1 MVTGR
6 PAGVLDQ
13 VQPEA
18 ALLQPEP
25 ERRRTEL
32 GPVWDV
38 GSVELAKWILTEAN
52 QQAAE
57 IRHEARD
64 QAATSLAD
72 ARHQADEV
80 MRRASDAAA
89 AAVAAAEQQAAEVRA
104 NVAKLSAELGGVAAH
119 VTQNLLSSALGLAP
133 PVMAPAGAPAI
144 QPAAEPVTGLSAE
157 PAFEPEARPAV
168 KPARHVTKPAARPG
182 TGPAARPKGEPAA
195 RPRTSPAARPK
206 GEPVARTPARP
217 AAPPKG
223 RTRQYKAAR
232 LLAICAA
239 VLVVFALVSGGTEV
253 ALHGFRFFVFRSI
266 GSGETGPNGLQ
277 EDQGPGQPYAPG
289 AHPHLNKP

>member
-1 MVTGR
+1 MLTGG

-18 ALLQPEP
+18 ALLRPEP

-32 GPVWDV
+32 GPVWDG
-38 GSVELAKWILTEAN
+38 GSIELAKWILTEAN

-64 QAATSLAD
+64 QAATSLAG
-72 ARHQADEV
+72 ARHEADEV
-80 MRRASDAAA
+80 MRRASDQAAA
-89 AAVAAAEQQAAEVRA
+89 TVAAAKQQAAEVRA

-133 PVMAPAGAPAI
+133 PVMAPAAAPAI
-144 QPAAEPVTGLSAE
+144 QPAAEPVTWPAAE
-157 PAFEPEARPAV
+157 PAAEPEARPAV
-168 KPARHVTKPAARPG
+168 KPARHVTKPG
-182 TGPAARPKGEPAA
+182 TGPAAKPRSEPAA
-195 RPRTSPAARPK
+195 RLRTSPAARPK
-206 GEPVARTPARP
+206 GEPVTRPLARP
-217 AAPPKG
+217 AAQPKG

-232 LLAICAA
+232 LLAIFAA

-253 ALHGFRFFVFRSI
+253 ARHGFRFFVFRST
-266 GSGETGPNGLQ
+266 GSGETGPNGLR
-277 EDQGPGQPYAPG
+277 EDQGPGQPDAPG
-289 AHPHLNKP
+289 VHPHLNKP